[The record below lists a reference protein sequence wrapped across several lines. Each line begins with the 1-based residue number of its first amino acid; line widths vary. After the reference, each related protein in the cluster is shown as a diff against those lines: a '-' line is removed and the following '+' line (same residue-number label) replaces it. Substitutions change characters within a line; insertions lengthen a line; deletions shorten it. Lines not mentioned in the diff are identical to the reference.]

1 MHCVREWLGI
11 TRECSD
17 ARRTARHWRSASL
30 AAALLAVT
38 AGGRADLAQPVAR
51 PAAIG
56 PEASYEPVARALSAF
71 IERERVAKG
80 IRALSVALVDD
91 QRIVW
96 SAGFG
101 EEDPAT
107 HRAADANTV
116 YRVGSVSKL
125 FTDLGVMQLVE
136 RGAID
141 LDAPVQRYV
150 PDFAPRN
157 SSGKAITL
165 RQLMSHYSGL
175 VREPPAGHYFDDSG
189 TSLAATVASL
199 NGTSL
204 VYPPETRRKH
214 SNAGIAVVGYVL
226 ERQGSQPFATYLK
239 TNVLQRL
246 GLGTSAF
253 EPEPALVSRLAKGE
267 MWTLHQRSFEA
278 PTFQLGMSPAGS
290 MYSTMPDL
298 GRFMSVLF
306 AGGRGPG
313 GDVVRRETLESMWR
327 PQFARAGAR
336 EGAGLGF
343 QLSRFEGRRM
353 VSHGGAIYGF
363 ATELAALPD
372 EKLGVAVSASKDGMN
387 ALTTRI
393 AEEALRLML
402 AMRHKRALA
411 PVVVNGQP
419 SLAAARAIAGTYA
432 RGTTVVDV
440 VSRDST
446 VTLSSTA
453 IDHPMGL
460 RTWRGDTLIADD
472 GMSYGTRVWRRGS
485 ALMID
490 GVAYARRAGTKG
502 LPALPP
508 VAWRGLVGEYGWD
521 HNVLYVLEK
530 GGRLTALIEWFF
542 EYPLTRISDD
552 VYALP
557 NSGLYAGE
565 RLVFTRDAK
574 GRATQVVAASVTF
587 KRRTWVGED
596 GDVFRITP
604 ERPVDELRAAALAA
618 SPPVEQG
625 TFRASDLV
633 ELVQLDSTI
642 RLDVRYATDRNFLS
656 VPVYTQARAFL
667 QRPAAEAL
675 ARAHQRLKASGYG
688 LLIHDG
694 YRPWYVTKMFWDGTP
709 VDKHQFVADP
719 SRGSRHNRGC
729 AVDLTMYD
737 LRTGEPVVTTGGY
750 DEMSDRSYP
759 EYPGGTSRQRAL
771 REILRAAMEAEGF
784 RVYEAEW
791 WHFDYKDWQLYRVG
805 NQRFEE
811 FAGSR

>member
-1 MHCVREWLGI
+1 MHVVRNRQGMM
-11 TRECSD
+11 RARCG
-17 ARRTARHWRSASL
+17 ARRSTWRVRSA
-30 AAALLAVT
+30 AIVAALVICPV
-38 AGGRADLAQPVAR
+38 AGGPAMAQSVPRPVT
-51 PAAIG
+51 IG
-56 PEASYEPVARALSAF
+56 PDATYEPVVRALSAF
-71 IERERVAKG
+71 IERERKAKG
-80 IRALSVALVDD
+80 IRALSIALVDD
-91 QRIVW
+91 QRTVW

-101 EEDPAT
+101 EEDPAM

-125 FTDLGVMQLVE
+125 FTDIGVMQLVE
-136 RGAID
+136 QGAVD
-141 LDAPVQRYV
+141 LDAPVQRYL

-157 SSGKAITL
+157 PSGRAITL
-165 RQLMSHYSGL
+165 RQLMSHFSGL
-175 VREPPAGHYFDDSG
+175 VREPSAGHYFDDSG

-204 VYPPETRRKH
+204 VYPPETRRKY
-214 SNAGIAVVGYVL
+214 SNAGIAVVGYLL
-226 ERQGSQPFATYLK
+226 ERQGSQPFAAYLK
-239 TNVLQRL
+239 SNVLQRL
-246 GLGTSAF
+246 GLQSSAF
-253 EPEPALVSRLAKGE
+253 EPEPALVARLAKGE

-298 GRFMSVLF
+298 ARFMSVLF
-306 AGGRGPG
+306 AGGRGAG

-327 PQFARAGAR
+327 PQFARAGAK

-343 QLSRFEGRRM
+343 QVSQYEGKRM

-402 AMRHKRALA
+402 ANRQGRPLPRIEATA
-411 PVVVNGQP
+411 EP
-419 SLAAARAIAGTYA
+419 SLASARAMAGTYA
-432 RGTTVVDV
+432 RGATVVDV
-440 VSRDST
+440 VARDST
-446 VTLSSTA
+446 LTLTSTA
-453 IDHPMGL
+453 IDHPLGL
-460 RTWRGDTLIADD
+460 RSWRGDTLIADD
-472 GMSYGTRVWRRGS
+472 GMSYGTRVWRRGGT
-485 ALMID
+485 LMID
-490 GVAYARRAGTKG
+490 GVPFARRMPAKG
-502 LPALPP
+502 LPPAPP
-508 VAWRGLVGEYGWD
+508 PAWRGLVGEYGWD
-521 HNVLYVLEK
+521 HDVLYILEK

-552 VYALP
+552 VYAFP
-557 NSGLYAGE
+557 SSGLYAGE

-574 GRATQVVAASVTF
+574 GRAKQVVAASVTF
-587 KRRTWVGED
+587 KRRTWIGED

-604 ERPVDELRAAALAA
+604 VRPVDELRATALAA
-618 SPPVEQG
+618 TPPAEQG
-625 TFRASDLV
+625 EFRSSDLA

-656 VPVYTQARAFL
+656 VPVYTQARAFM

-675 ARAHQRLKASGYG
+675 VRAHRRLKALGYG

-694 YRPWYVTKMFWDGTP
+694 YRPWYVTRMFWDGTP

-729 AVDLTMYD
+729 AVDLTMFD

-771 REILRAAMEAEGF
+771 REILRSAMEAEGF

-811 FAGSR
+811 FAGKR

>member
-1 MHCVREWLGI
+1 MPAGARDLV
-11 TRECSD
+11 TRGRHVWR
-17 ARRTARHWRSASL
+17 AATALALLLLPSAPARSAAQQAS
-30 AAALLAVT
+30 
-38 AGGRADLAQPVAR
+38 GGATV
-51 PAAIG
+51 G
-56 PEASYEPVARALSAF
+56 PEAAYGPVARALSDF
-71 IERERVAKG
+71 IERERKAKG
-80 IRALSVALVDD
+80 IRALSIALVDD
-91 QRIVW
+91 QRTVW
-96 SAGFG
+96 AAGFG

-107 HRAADANTV
+107 HRAADAQTV

-125 FTDLGVMQLVE
+125 FTDIGVMQLVE
-136 RGAID
+136 RGQVD
-141 LDAPVQRYV
+141 LDLPVQRYL
-150 PDFAPRN
+150 PAFAPRN
-157 SSGKAITL
+157 ASGKAITL

-204 VYPPETRRKH
+204 VYPPETRRKY
-214 SNAGIAVVGYVL
+214 SNAGIAVVGSVL
-226 ERQGSQPFATYLK
+226 EQQGKQPFAGYLK
-239 TNVLQRL
+239 TNVLQPL
-246 GLGTSAF
+246 GLASSAF
-253 EPEPALVSRLAKGE
+253 EPESALVSRLARAE

-298 GRFMSVLF
+298 ARFMSVLF

-313 GDVVRRETLESMWR
+313 GDVVRRETLEAMWR
-327 PQFARAGAR
+327 PQFARAGAT

-343 QLSRFEGRRM
+343 QVSRFEGKRL

-402 AMRHKRALA
+402 SARQGRAL
-411 PVVVNGQP
+411 PVLASTGEP
-419 SLAAARAIAGTYA
+419 SRATARSLAGTYA
-432 RGTTVVDV
+432 RGATVVNV
-440 VSRDST
+440 VSRDSA
-446 VTLSSTA
+446 VTLTSTA
-453 IDHPMGL
+453 VDHPLGL
-460 RTWRGDTLIADD
+460 RAWRGDTLIADD
-472 GMSYGTRVWRRGS
+472 GMSYGTRVWRRGNQ
-485 ALMID
+485 LMID
-490 GVAYARRAGTKG
+490 GTAFTRRAPSAA
-502 LPALPP
+502 LPAMPP
-508 VAWRGLVGEYGWD
+508 LAWRGLVGEYGWD
-521 HNVLYVLEK
+521 HNVLYILEK

-552 VYALP
+552 VYAFP
-557 NSGLYAGE
+557 DKGLYAGE
-565 RLVFTRDAK
+565 RLVFSRDAK

-604 ERPVDELRAAALAA
+604 VRPADELRAAALAA
-618 SPPVEQG
+618 TPPVEQG
-625 TFRASDLV
+625 EFRPSDLA

-642 RLDVRYATDRNFLS
+642 RLDIRYATDRNFLS
-656 VPVYTQARAFL
+656 VPVYTQARAFM

-675 ARAHQRLKASGYG
+675 VRAHRRLKALGYG

-729 AVDLTMYD
+729 AVDLTMFD
-737 LRTGEPVVTTGGY
+737 LRTGAPVVTTGGY

-791 WHFDYKDWQLYRVG
+791 WHFDYKDWPKYRVG

-811 FAGSR
+811 FAEKR